1 MNYNTHPKKYFFS
14 SSQVRGFYER
24 AAQKLRDDGAFITH
38 MIENDHDNAVKDIFD
53 NQDLNYDGFITSYE
67 FSRSRDKNVVPNAP
81 RPSKKK
87 KKSNKISKIEL

>member
-1 MNYNTHPKKYFFS
+1 
-14 SSQVRGFYER
+14 
-24 AAQKLRDDGAFITH
+24 